1 MVLIHIANLAATA
14 RIIAR
19 GGIMNDQN
27 SNVIDRRKFLN
38 RLLATTSI
46 LTTGLTL
53 HPAWAQGHKHGA
65 HVLVRSAPP
74 LRASTPAV
82 GSAFAN
88 PPAISGTN
96 GNYALNVAMRQATLG
111 AQPINVMS
119 FIDANNPPSPS
130 APLVSPTI
138 TITGN
143 GQPVQQVS
151 VALTNLLPAEPA
163 PQTPGPVTQP
173 VVDDNPHG
181 YNTINLHTHGLHVD
195 PLEDNVY
202 LELQPTANGPSTAC
216 SPTSANP
223 VWVCNGSYTYSYNFG
238 KAPISPTN
246 PTGTTQIPA
255 GTYWYHPHKHG
266 SVGVQV
272 ASGMVGAFIVKGDL
286 DAIPG
291 VAGLTENVMVA
302 QLIEYIVP
310 AGTPPQT
317 GTVNPVNFYNGT
329 TANAQ
334 ISINGQINPTIAMQY
349 GEIQR
354 WRFINATSEQF
365 FFLNMVP
372 DAGTTLPAPLLFA
385 IAVDGVPLT
394 NSPQGITV
402 PFQLGTPNFQ
412 FPMGTAFVFANA
424 VMNEIAV
431 LAPGQRLDLLVQMPA
446 NPTATAQTY
455 LFQAVQFP
463 APASGP
469 ASQTLATVQVSGS
482 KATPD
487 QLPASSAFNAGAL
500 YRPPLAPQTAW
511 PTSPTQRIQ
520 FGFMYGQTGGVVNN
534 APGPNPFGTSSAPP
548 PTATATDFALPVPTP
563 SAAQLNLKRNAVDYW
578 QVSSDPTFGF
588 GPHSFHIHINSFMMT
603 RRNGVD
609 ISSAM
614 IWRDTARID
623 QPPALASASGLGAN
637 VGAGAPSP
645 ITPVEFVSQQVDY
658 VGAFVLHCHVLQH
671 EDAGMMWS
679 VNIS

>member
-1 MVLIHIANLAATA
+1 
-14 RIIAR
+14 
-19 GGIMNDQN
+19 MNDHQSN
-27 SNVIDRRKFLN
+27 SIDRRKFLN
-38 RLLATTSI
+38 WLLATTSM
-46 LTTGLTL
+46 LTTGLAL
-53 HPAWAQGHKHGA
+53 SPAWSQGHHGGHA
-65 HVLVRSAPP
+65 RLKNAAPLKSA
-74 LRASTPAV
+74 TPAS
-82 GSAFAN
+82 GSSFAN
-88 PPAISGTN
+88 PPAITAGAN

-119 FIDANNPPSPS
+119 FMDANNLPSAS

-151 VALTNLLPAEPA
+151 VILTNNLPAEPS
-163 PQTPGPVTQP
+163 PQTPGPVITP
-173 VVDDNPHG
+173 AVNDNPHG
-181 YNTINLHTHGLHVD
+181 YNTINLHTHGLHVA

-202 LELQPTANGPSTAC
+202 LELQPTANGTGVAC
-216 SPTSANP
+216 TPTSANP
-223 VWVCNGSYTYSYNFG
+223 VWVCNGSYTYNYNFG
-238 KAPISPTN
+238 KAPVTTAN
-246 PTGTTQIPA
+246 PTGLTKIPA

-302 QLIEYIVP
+302 QLIEYTIP
-310 AGTPPQT
+310 TGIPPQT
-317 GTVNPVNFYNGT
+317 ATVSATNFYSGSLP
-329 TANAQ
+329 ANTQ
-334 ISINGQINPTIAMQY
+334 ISINGQINPVVTMQY

-354 WRFINATSEQF
+354 LRFINATSEQF
-365 FFLNMVP
+365 FYLNVAP
-372 DAGTTLPAPLLFA
+372 APGTTVPAPLLFA

-402 PFQLGTPNFQ
+402 PFQLGTPAFQ
-412 FPMGTAFVFANA
+412 FPMGTAFIFQSA

-446 NPTATAQTY
+446 NAAGTPQTY
-455 LFQAVQFP
+455 QLQAVSFP
-463 APASGP
+463 AAPTTQP
-469 ASQTLATVQVSGS
+469 LPSQTIATIQVSGS

-487 QLPASSAFNAGAL
+487 QLPSSSAFNAGSL
-500 YRPPLAPQTAW
+500 YRPPLASQTTW
-511 PTSPTQRIQ
+511 PTSPTQKIQ
-520 FGFMYGQTGGVVNN
+520 FGFIYGNTGGVVNN
-534 APGPNPFGTSSAPP
+534 ATGPNPFGTKSSAP
-548 PTATATDFALPVPTP
+548 PTATATDFSLPVPTP
-563 SAAQLNLKRNAVDYW
+563 SAAQLNLKLGAIDYW

-603 RRNGVD
+603 KRNGVD
-609 ISSAM
+609 ISQAI
-614 IWRDTARID
+614 IWRDTVRID
-623 QPPALASASGLGAN
+623 QPVPPPALSGGL
-637 VGAGAPSP
+637 GAGAPSP